1 MVIMDLKGITWVGH
15 VYQKFEAMCLEAE
28 EIMYQDTVKYV
39 EDQVQT
45 VGASVKRFYSDVMQ
59 DVMQDLLLPSSLE
72 PVKAVAASDMAI
84 EKNAGTFKKPQV
96 GLKVAAVKDEGEQLI
111 EDSEVTSDV
120 IENAAHVP
128 SSCQLHM
135 VDNIFHSCPWSF
147 MERESSYFLSRE
159 HNNRSMLVKA
169 NVENLPAAGAETV
182 SEVACMGNEV
192 GRLSSFSGNAN
203 ANIEE
208 SCQQIPTTSTRV
220 TVGEDDCD
228 SIEESCN
235 EIESA
240 SESVPEILDND
251 LQLFES
257 IGIKMDGRCSSSVI
271 GSAEPNGLATAGSC
285 SNAGMISLIGCSL
298 NSDSQEEKFPI
309 KLILLPVQVFKNKL
323 YGIIRVV
330 NFAGQSNNW
339 TMDSSGSAVGRKESG
354 TVPPLDKTGVDES
367 CIIVNE
373 AELHCHPHRQGKHR
387 PYQKKIRDAIS
398 SRMRSAR
405 KMEYKQ
411 LAKWYGDV
419 GKCDEDSKGNSMS
432 AQTREATRR
441 SSTQDL
447 LDSEW
452 VLL

>member
-84 EKNAGTFKKPQV
+84 EKNVGTFKKPQV

-135 VDNIFHSCPWSF
+135 VDNIFHSCPRSF

-203 ANIEE
+203 AIIEE
-208 SCQQIPTTSTRV
+208 SCQQIPRTSTRV

-251 LQLFES
+251 LQFFES

-271 GSAEPNGLATAGSC
+271 GSAEPN
-285 SNAGMISLIGCSL
+285 
-298 NSDSQEEKFPI
+298 
-309 KLILLPVQVFKNKL
+309 
-323 YGIIRVV
+323 
-330 NFAGQSNNW
+330 GQSNNW

-419 GKCDEDSKGNSMS
+419 GKCDEDSKGSSMS

-452 VLL
+452 ELL

>member
-72 PVKAVAASDMAI
+72 PVKALAASDTAI

-135 VDNIFHSCPWSF
+135 VDNIFHSCPRSF

-169 NVENLPAAGAETV
+169 NVENLPAVGAETV

-203 ANIEE
+203 AIIEE
-208 SCQQIPTTSTRV
+208 SCQQIPRTSTRV

-251 LQLFES
+251 LQFFES

-271 GSAEPNGLATAGSC
+271 GSAEPN
-285 SNAGMISLIGCSL
+285 
-298 NSDSQEEKFPI
+298 
-309 KLILLPVQVFKNKL
+309 
-323 YGIIRVV
+323 
-330 NFAGQSNNW
+330 GQSNNW

-419 GKCDEDSKGNSMS
+419 GKCDEDSKGSSMS

-452 VLL
+452 ELL

>member
-72 PVKAVAASDMAI
+72 PVKAVAASDTAI

-208 SCQQIPTTSTRV
+208 SCQQIPTTSTSV

-240 SESVPEILDND
+240 SESVPETLDND

-271 GSAEPNGLATAGSC
+271 GSAEPN
-285 SNAGMISLIGCSL
+285 
-298 NSDSQEEKFPI
+298 
-309 KLILLPVQVFKNKL
+309 
-323 YGIIRVV
+323 
-330 NFAGQSNNW
+330 GQSNNW

-419 GKCDEDSKGNSMS
+419 GKCDEDSKGSSTS
-432 AQTREATRR
+432 AQTREVTRR

-452 VLL
+452 ELL

>member
-45 VGASVKRFYSDVMQ
+45 VGASVKRFYSGVMQ
-59 DVMQDLLLPSSLE
+59 DVVQDLLLPSSLE
-72 PVKAVAASDMAI
+72 PVKAVAASDTAI
-84 EKNAGTFKKPQV
+84 EKNAGTFKTPQV
-96 GLKVAAVKDEGEQLI
+96 GSKVAAVKDEGEQLI

-135 VDNIFHSCPWSF
+135 VDNIFHSCPRSF

-169 NVENLPAAGAETV
+169 NVENLPAVGAETV

-192 GRLSSFSGNAN
+192 GMLSSFSRNAN

-208 SCQQIPTTSTRV
+208 SCQQIPTTLTRV

-251 LQLFES
+251 LQLLES
-257 IGIKMDGRCSSSVI
+257 IGTKLDGRCSSSVI
-271 GSAEPNGLATAGSC
+271 GSAEPNG
-285 SNAGMISLIGCSL
+285 
-298 NSDSQEEKFPI
+298 
-309 KLILLPVQVFKNKL
+309 
-323 YGIIRVV
+323 
-330 NFAGQSNNW
+330 QSNNG
-339 TMDSSGSAVGRKESG
+339 TMDSSGSAVSRKESG

-367 CIIVNE
+367 CVIVNE

-419 GKCDEDSKGNSMS
+419 GKCDEDSKGSSMS

-441 SSTQDL
+441 STTQDL

-452 VLL
+452 ELL